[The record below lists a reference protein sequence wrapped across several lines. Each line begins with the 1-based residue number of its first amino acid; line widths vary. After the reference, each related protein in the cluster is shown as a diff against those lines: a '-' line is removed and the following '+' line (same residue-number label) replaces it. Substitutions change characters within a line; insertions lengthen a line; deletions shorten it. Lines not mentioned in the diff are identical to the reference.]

1 MSYTP
6 DKWTIVDYSEQY
18 PSEHPLKERYA
29 ILAGWGGSYVYGAS
43 WKRSS
48 SIVSVEEKEDC
59 WNVTTY
65 SGSSYELR
73 KSGYGV
79 TGQTA
84 SLLADAQLETLE
96 EESVVDLFN
105 SFKDSV

>member
-1 MSYTP
+1 MTYTP
-6 DKWTIVDYSEQY
+6 DKWTIIDYSEQY
-18 PSEHPLKERYA
+18 PLKERYA
-29 ILAGWGGSYVYGAS
+29 ILAGWGGSYAYGAS

-65 SGSSYELR
+65 SGSIYELR

-84 SLLADAQLETLE
+84 SLLDDAQLDTLE
-96 EESVVDLFN
+96 EDEVIALFKTFN
-105 SFKDSV
+105 EGDS